1 MHSLERDQDSL
12 VASLGVL
19 LSQKPYLAGGP
30 TPAIVLLDILTSNQH
45 AILLLVDSVSEMLVV
60 ELHGES

>member
-19 LSQKPYLAGGP
+19 LSQKPSLAGCP
-30 TPAIVLLDILTSNQH
+30 FLAIDILTSNQH